1 MNKPEPNKN
10 WFSRAKAEADKGVP
24 PNDRVVGIAIVV
36 VSILMMLY
44 FAAHQVEATGFFT
57 TAFGALEAIMLY
69 GNLTAGLP
77 QVSWRG
83 AESTASFSPLR
94 CFWWNYF
101 HHGQPCLANSGL
113 SFQFC
118 LFRRRFARFPQV
130 RGAVDI
136 QRYCSRAN
144 GDWGYSVYC
153 CSSFFSGSVQV
164 REQGKL

>member
-1 MNKPEPNKN
+1 MNKTEPNKN
-10 WFSRAKAEADKGVP
+10 CFSRAKAEADKGVP

-101 HHGQPCLANSGL
+101 HHTQPGLASSRVSL
-113 SFQFC
+113 QFC
-118 LFRRRFARFPQV
+118 LFRRCFAGFPQV
-130 RGAVDI
+130 PSAVGI
-136 QRYCSRAN
+136 QRRC
-144 GDWGYSVYC
+144 
-153 CSSFFSGSVQV
+153 
-164 REQGKL
+164 